1 MIYIRRTLSDWQE
14 KVRIVKCILFCRL
27 LLIFS
32 KKWFIKCI
40 MIVQSNVN
48 MVSFNIIFI
57 WLKRKESEL
66 SELLETLIISFSV
79 YLFIKT
85 TINNIFP
92 AIFKM
97 YKYVIQLI
105 ISVHHAKVHQIPF
118 NNVRNNFIF
127 WLIYSIFVLHSA
139 ILIWS
144 CFIIST
150 LMRKF
155 ISPLQMRVLISG

>member
-105 ISVHHAKVHQIPF
+105 ISYSVYTMPKFTKFLLTMFETTLYSGLYILYSSYILPF
-118 NNVRNNFIF
+118 SSEV
-127 WLIYSIFVLHSA
+127 VL
-139 ILIWS
+139 
-144 CFIIST
+144 
-150 LMRKF
+150 
-155 ISPLQMRVLISG
+155 

>member
-1 MIYIRRTLSDWQE
+1 
-14 KVRIVKCILFCRL
+14 
-27 LLIFS
+27 
-32 KKWFIKCI
+32 

-105 ISVHHAKVHQIPF
+105 ISYSVYTMPKFTKFLLTMFETTLYSGLYILYSSYILPF
-118 NNVRNNFIF
+118 SSEV
-127 WLIYSIFVLHSA
+127 VL
-139 ILIWS
+139 
-144 CFIIST
+144 
-150 LMRKF
+150 
-155 ISPLQMRVLISG
+155 